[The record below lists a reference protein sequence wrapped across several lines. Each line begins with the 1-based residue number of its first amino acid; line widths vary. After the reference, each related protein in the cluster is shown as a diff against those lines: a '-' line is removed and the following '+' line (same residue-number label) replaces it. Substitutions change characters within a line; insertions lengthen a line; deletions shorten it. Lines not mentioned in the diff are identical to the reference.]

1 MEAKL
6 RDFNEKLEVIQDFLD
21 DHQQQYMLV
30 GSGALLICGIPLSR
44 FCGDVDLEVIETE
57 ENVKMFKML
66 QDATTPFYNHE
77 YKGKKRDGKE
87 LPFMFTYKDIKVNVW
102 LVKAFNH
109 TQWVW
114 KNNMNIANCLFSPE
128 EKDEL

>member
-21 DHQQQYMLV
+21 DHQEQYMLV
-30 GSGALLICGIPLSR
+30 GSGALLSCGIPLPR

-66 QDATTPFYNHE
+66 QRHS
-77 YKGKKRDGKE
+77 
-87 LPFMFTYKDIKVNVW
+87 II
-102 LVKAFNH
+102 
-109 TQWVW
+109 
-114 KNNMNIANCLFSPE
+114 MNIRVKRGMVKNCRLCLPIRIL
-128 EKDEL
+128 K

>member
-1 MEAKL
+1 
-6 RDFNEKLEVIQDFLD
+6 
-21 DHQQQYMLV
+21 
-30 GSGALLICGIPLSR
+30 
-44 FCGDVDLEVIETE
+44 
-57 ENVKMFKML
+57 ML

-114 KNNMNIANCLFSPE
+114 KNNMKIATVYSVLKKKME
-128 EKDEL
+128 LKRVKDFQDLQHIVKTFMEL